1 MKKRK
6 IIKLLLSIFLIM
18 LCILGIIFSL
28 IYADK
33 DDAPSFLLFGS
44 LISIGFCLLIY
55 KAFIKK
61 IDM

>member
-1 MKKRK
+1 
-6 IIKLLLSIFLIM
+6 M

-33 DDAPSFLLFGS
+33 DDAPGFLLFGS